1 MKYYEIKKFLA
12 IIILIIFHFAFVS
25 CSSPKH
31 CTKSKTNND
40 ILSLTNTNWNELAPF
55 FFDNSFYFVRQ
66 KNSKNAKSIIYK
78 YNIIQN
84 RVIESELFK
93 INNFNNP
100 SNFSFY
106 QASDTTAVYFA
117 ATIIKNKIP
126 NRDIFQ
132 AKILNGEIIDIL
144 PVSDINT
151 DYFEAYPTISQDGQ
165 LLVFVSDR
173 EGGYGGTD
181 LYYSIKNSQGNWSE
195 SKNMGDKINTPA
207 NEISPFID
215 KNNNLYF
222 CSNGF
227 DNRTDFNIIK
237 AQYEGNNQWEL
248 AKLLPSPINSDSN
261 DINPYITNNQIYYS
275 SNRDGGCGGYDIYS
289 DKLCGEVFL
298 SGQVLDKQNN
308 LPLAG
313 ILKIYNDS
321 SKLISEIQIKNDGK
335 FIEKLDP
342 NSQYSLEY
350 YNSCVPLYTPRKSIH
365 TPCNVESVTQFN
377 LSIELKLDGN
387 EYEFTG
393 VDIPFFVSGYYKP
406 NLPNELQN
414 LRMLFENNILGL
426 DDSTKY
432 IEYPN
437 EKYDGYSEIVK
448 NALKSL
454 ANTIIEILKD
464 SKTNC
469 DIELYK
475 KIKIQITGYADE
487 RGFSDLAKYAG
498 EDINDPIMNK
508 TIVRGMKMDNDL
520 LGLLRAYYTYKFLEN
535 ELSKDPIFNENINK
549 ILWNIKSGGISS
561 EENEQI
567 LKRKVKI
574 TISTE

>member
-55 FFDNSFYFVRQ
+55 FFDNSFYFIRQ

-342 NSQYSLEY
+342 NSRYSLEY

>member
-55 FFDNSFYFVRQ
+55 FFDNSFYFIRQ

>member
-1 MKYYEIKKFLA
+1 M
-12 IIILIIFHFAFVS
+12 
-25 CSSPKH
+25 
-31 CTKSKTNND
+31 
-40 ILSLTNTNWNELAPF
+40 
-55 FFDNSFYFVRQ
+55 
-66 KNSKNAKSIIYK
+66 
-78 YNIIQN
+78 
-84 RVIESELFK
+84 
-93 INNFNNP
+93 
-100 SNFSFY
+100 
-106 QASDTTAVYFA
+106 
-117 ATIIKNKIP
+117 
-126 NRDIFQ
+126 
-132 AKILNGEIIDIL
+132 
-144 PVSDINT
+144 
-151 DYFEAYPTISQDGQ
+151 
-165 LLVFVSDR
+165 
-173 EGGYGGTD
+173 
-181 LYYSIKNSQGNWSE
+181 
-195 SKNMGDKINTPA
+195 
-207 NEISPFID
+207 
-215 KNNNLYF
+215 
-222 CSNGF
+222 
-227 DNRTDFNIIK
+227 
-237 AQYEGNNQWEL
+237 
-248 AKLLPSPINSDSN
+248 
-261 DINPYITNNQIYYS
+261 
-275 SNRDGGCGGYDIYS
+275 
-289 DKLCGEVFL
+289 
-298 SGQVLDKQNN
+298 
-308 LPLAG
+308 
-313 ILKIYNDS
+313 
-321 SKLISEIQIKNDGK
+321 
-335 FIEKLDP
+335 DP

>member
-31 CTKSKTNND
+31 CTKCKTNND

-55 FFDNSFYFVRQ
+55 FFDNSFYFIRQ

>member
-55 FFDNSFYFVRQ
+55 FFDNSFYFIRQ

-508 TIVRGMKMDNDL
+508 TIVRGM
-520 LGLLRAYYTYKFLEN
+520 
-535 ELSKDPIFNENINK
+535 
-549 ILWNIKSGGISS
+549 
-561 EENEQI
+561 
-567 LKRKVKI
+567 
-574 TISTE
+574 

>member
-55 FFDNSFYFVRQ
+55 FFDNSFYFIRQ

-275 SNRDGGCGGYDIYS
+275 SNRAGGCGGYDIYS

-350 YNSCVPLYTPRKSIH
+350 YNSCVPLYTPRKSIQ